1 MDTIID
7 GLKYH
12 IELCGEGF
20 PLMLLHG
27 FTGDSS
33 TWTPFCATLG
43 KHAKLIIPDIIGHG
57 KSESPNQL
65 NRYKIESAAKDLAG
79 ILDTLGVVK
88 IDLMG
93 YSMGGRLALTFAILY
108 PERVR
113 NLILESSTPGLSAK
127 SEREER
133 CMRDEKLAH
142 FITEKGMNNFV
153 DYWENIPLFT
163 SMTSL
168 PPEAKSAI
176 RRQRLANSPQGL
188 ANSLR
193 GMGTGSQP
201 SWWEHLKQLE
211 CRVLLLTGSKDDK
224 FCGIAAKMHL
234 VLKNSSWVTVQNSGH
249 AIHVEE
255 KEKFGTIV
263 SECLTRTY

>member
-1 MDTIID
+1 MDTVIK
-7 GLKYH
+7 GVKYH
-12 IELCGEGF
+12 FELCGNGF
-20 PLMLLHG
+20 PLMPLHG

-33 TWTPFCATLG
+33 TWMPFCGTFG

-57 KSESPNQL
+57 KTESPQEL
-65 NRYKIESAAKDLAG
+65 NRYKIESAANDLVH
-79 ILDTLGVVK
+79 ILDELGVERA
-88 IDLMG
+88 DLLG
-93 YSMGGRLALTFAILY
+93 YSMGGRLALTFAVLY

-113 NLILESSTPGLSAK
+113 NLILESSTAGLPDK
-127 SEREER
+127 LEREER
-133 CMRDEKLAH
+133 CMKDEALAH
-142 FITEKGMNNFV
+142 FIKEKGINAFV
-153 DYWENIPLFT
+153 DYWENIPLFA
-163 SMTSL
+163 SMASL
-168 PPEAKSAI
+168 PLEAKAAV

-211 CRVLLLTGSKDDK
+211 CRVLLLTGRKDDK

-234 VLKNSSWVTVQNSGH
+234 VLKNSSWVTVENSGH
-249 AIHVEE
+249 AIHVED

-263 SECLTRTY
+263 SEFLIKTE